1 MHIIMANALDELTDQ
16 IRVFAYT
23 RNHFFRSAPFLSYNT
38 PLFNREWRLNV
49 IVYAFYDIYYDEDE
63 DYDCDNFEKYES
75 LTRKRI
81 SDYSRKTRVASHI
94 ARSFKRPFT
103 G

>member
-1 MHIIMANALDELTDQ
+1 MHIIMTNALDELTDQ
-16 IRVFAYT
+16 IHVFDYT
-23 RNHFFRSAPFLSYNT
+23 RNHFFCSAPFLSYNI
-38 PLFNREWRLNV
+38 PQLNRGWRLNV
-49 IVYAFYDIYYDEDE
+49 IVYFFYDIYYDEDE

-75 LTRKRI
+75 LTRKRF
-81 SDYSRKTRVASHI
+81 SDYSRKTHDVSI